1 MDNFLNQFESNLYNA
16 SINIE
21 NNKDLL
27 KYLNSSLI
35 ELEKIYKNIEKKG
48 TSIPDNFEIISE
60 KTNNY
65 FAILR
70 NMKSKRFNIN
80 FLLNQILTFIL

>member
-35 ELEKIYKNIEKKG
+35 ELEKIYKNICL
-48 TSIPDNFEIISE
+48 F
-60 KTNNY
+60 
-65 FAILR
+65 
-70 NMKSKRFNIN
+70 
-80 FLLNQILTFIL
+80 